1 LEFCFESWA
10 KGYTFWPKDDS
21 FFRQHQFGIM
31 RCFHPGNEVTA
42 LARNTKVQRT
52 GQQRIIQLNAARVQF
67 DSTGT
72 QEELKTQMR
81 ELAREIVSGLSALE
95 LDQSKELLGAFVSDL
110 FLCVAD
116 RERQESRRQ
125 RQAEGI
131 AAAKARGVRFGPGP
145 KPLPENFDECHRKWR
160 DGELSLYEA
169 AEACGMPKTSF
180 HDAVVRKERSMGCAI

>member
-1 LEFCFESWA
+1 
-10 KGYTFWPKDDS
+10 
-21 FFRQHQFGIM
+21 M
-31 RCFHPGNEVTA
+31 
-42 LARNTKVQRT
+42 ARNTKVQRT

-131 AAAKARGVRFGPGP
+131 AAAKARGAVWAGA
-145 KPLPENFDECHRKWR
+145 KAAA
-160 DGELSLYEA
+160 GE
-169 AEACGMPKTSF
+169 F
-180 HDAVVRKERSMGCAI
+180 

>member
-1 LEFCFESWA
+1 
-10 KGYTFWPKDDS
+10 
-21 FFRQHQFGIM
+21 M
-31 RCFHPGNEVTA
+31 TA

-180 HDAVVRKERSMGCAI
+180 HDAVVRKEGSMGCAI